1 MIEPHQVEYY
11 YPNNMGRIIL
21 LGMEEIIGRNGLNAV
36 LNTAHLHHMIQNYPP
51 DNFDREIGFDD
62 LSNIQATLEKM
73 YGQRG
78 GHGVA
83 LRSGR
88 ACFKYGLR
96 EFGPMLGVTDQE
108 FRLLPLKEKLLTG
121 AVLFADAF
129 NKFTDQ
135 IVRLEENETRLLW
148 HIDRCPVCWGRQ
160 SEGPVCHL
168 AVGILQEALYWVS
181 GGRFYFV
188 EETSCIAQGDP
199 SCTITINKQP
209 LD

>member
-1 MIEPHQVEYY
+1 VSVPDKVRYY

-21 LGMEEIIGRNGLNAV
+21 LGMEEVIGQTSLNDV
-36 LNTAHLHHMIQNYPP
+36 LSTAHLHHLIQNYPAN
-51 DNFDREIGFDD
+51 NFDTEFRFDE

-83 LRSGR
+83 LRIGR

-96 EFGPMLGVTDQE
+96 EFGPNLGVTEQE
-108 FRLLPLKEKLLTG
+108 FRLLPLKEKLITG
-121 AVLFADAF
+121 ADLLADMF
-129 NKFTDQ
+129 NKYSDQ
-135 IVRLEENETRLLW
+135 RVRIEESNNQILW
-148 HIDRCPVCWGRQ
+148 YIDRCPVCWGRHTDAT
-160 SEGPVCHL
+160 VCHL

-181 GGRFYFV
+181 SGRFYSV
-188 EETSCIAQGDP
+188 KESRCIAKGDP
-199 SCTITINKQP
+199 SCCIVIDKQP